1 MISAK
6 LTNMS
11 RVFFL
16 KLKHVRVSCMKDYLY
31 KMFDLHTYM
40 HARRKEIA
48 TAILELF

>member
-1 MISAK
+1 MFTAK
-6 LTNMS
+6 CTNM
-11 RVFFL
+11 L
-16 KLKHVRVSCMKDYLY
+16 VSCMKDYLH